1 MQIFSGNGAAAMAA
15 VNVAKISGMVG
26 MAAAVTS
33 MFKPQW
39 SQVGHM
45 QQLLQLQAH
54 QQQLLLGRNSSQAAA
69 MHDQRVLMDLL

>member
-15 VNVAKISGMVG
+15 LNVAKISGMVG

-39 SQVGHM
+39 SQVGHV
-45 QQLLQLQAH
+45 LRW
-54 QQQLLLGRNSSQAAA
+54 QQQL
-69 MHDQRVLMDLL
+69 HDRDR